1 MSSYLWDTTLE
12 GHVLVTLANG
22 KSVTLNPG
30 EMVVVYPDG
39 NDSSVV
45 MVFNL
50 GRLVSRLLLVT
61 GFSQPLSSM
70 PLILAAVQLQD
81 QQVVGNNLGHF
92 VSIEMAGFGLDLV
105 SENGGLVTPPSVL
118 STPDFTTVPMSPIHP

>member
-1 MSSYLWDTTLE
+1 
-12 GHVLVTLANG
+12 
-22 KSVTLNPG
+22 
-30 EMVVVYPDG
+30 
-39 NDSSVV
+39 
-45 MVFNL
+45 L